1 MKLLSLRR
9 SNETYEPVGQSDDYA
24 GAESQPQRRGLS
36 KWEQRLERAAVE
48 QGAGPSSSSSP
59 SLRKSDPTSSTTA
72 TSPRGLDDKA
82 DPSIQKFRS
91 SSQVRAM
98 AELYMANPKVF
109 A

>member
-9 SNETYEPVGQSDDYA
+9 SNETYEPVGQSDDDD
-24 GAESQPQRRGLS
+24 AESQPQRRGLS

-59 SLRKSDPTSSTTA
+59 SLRKSDPTSSTAA

-98 AELYMANPKVF
+98 AELYMTNPKVF
-109 A
+109 S

>member
-1 MKLLSLRR
+1 MKLLSLRS
-9 SNETYEPVGQSDDYA
+9 SNETYEPVGQSDDDA

-48 QGAGPSSSSSP
+48 QGEGPSS
-59 SLRKSDPTSSTTA
+59 SLRKSDPTSSTA
-72 TSPRGLDDKA
+72 VTSPRGLDDKA

-98 AELYMANPKVF
+98 AELYIANPKVF

>member
-9 SNETYEPVGQSDDYA
+9 SNETYEPVGQSDDDD
-24 GAESQPQRRGLS
+24 GAESQGLS

-48 QGAGPSSSSSP
+48 QGAGPSSS
-59 SLRKSDPTSSTTA
+59 LRKSDPTSSTA
-72 TSPRGLDDKA
+72 VTSPRGLDDKA

-98 AELYMANPKVF
+98 AELYITNPKVF

>member
-9 SNETYEPVGQSDDYA
+9 SHETYEPVGQIDDA

-48 QGAGPSSSSSP
+48 QGAGPSSSSS
-59 SLRKSDPTSSTTA
+59 LRKSDPTSSTA
-72 TSPRGLDDKA
+72 S
-82 DPSIQKFRS
+82 
-91 SSQVRAM
+91 VRAM
-98 AELYMANPKVF
+98 AELYVANPKVF